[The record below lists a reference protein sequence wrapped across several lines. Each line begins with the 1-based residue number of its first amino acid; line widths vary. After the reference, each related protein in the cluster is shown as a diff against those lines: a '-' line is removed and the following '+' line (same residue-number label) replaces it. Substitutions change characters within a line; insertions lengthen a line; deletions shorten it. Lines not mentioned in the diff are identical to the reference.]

1 MTQLDSTV
9 ISALRTVLDDVCS
22 HLPLSSVSLRTEVAS
37 RILQCA
43 HGGEQT
49 YDELREAGLQ
59 ALRAGAASGDDVC
72 IGHFGMQ
79 HCPLCEHDNY
89 YGEPVSTTQ

>member
-9 ISALRTVLDDVCS
+9 ISAMRTVLDDVCS
-22 HLPLSSVSLRTEVAS
+22 HLPLSSTSIRTDVAS

-49 YDELREAGLQ
+49 YDELKQAGLR
-59 ALRAGAASGDDVC
+59 ALKAA
-72 IGHFGMQ
+72 
-79 HCPLCEHDNY
+79 
-89 YGEPVSTTQ
+89 PVNWR

>member
-22 HLPLSSVSLRTEVAS
+22 HLPLSSVSLRTDIAS

-59 ALRAGAASGDDVC
+59 ALRAAPS
-72 IGHFGMQ
+72 Q
-79 HCPLCEHDNY
+79 RR
-89 YGEPVSTTQ
+89 